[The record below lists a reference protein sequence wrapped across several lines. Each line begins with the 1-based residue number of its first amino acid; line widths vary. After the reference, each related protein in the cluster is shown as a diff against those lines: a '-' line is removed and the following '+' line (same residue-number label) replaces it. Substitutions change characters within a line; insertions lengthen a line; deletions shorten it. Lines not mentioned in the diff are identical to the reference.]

1 MRFGVRELLFF
12 FVLLAVPIASFVYV
26 FKPRNDEIRQAKD
39 EIEIKQAK
47 LDKLAAI
54 QQQLKD
60 VGLAIERGR
69 ESIELIEAKLPSQR
83 DVEGI
88 LEQVWQLASRNGLVQ
103 KSVKS
108 ERPVSA
114 AGYMELPLKVVMEGE
129 FGGFYSFLLELENL
143 QRITRLHKMKLQ
155 TIGDS
160 GKGGGSLR
168 GGTPAGW
175 MKIEFTL
182 SIYFQP

>member
-1 MRFGVRELLFF
+1 MRFGQPQLLFF
-12 FVLLAVPIASFVYV
+12 FVLLAVPIASFIYV
-26 FKPRNDEIRQAKD
+26 FKPRNDEIRQAKK
-39 EIEIKQAK
+39 EIEGKQGK

-103 KSVKS
+103 KSVKG
-108 ERPVSA
+108 ERPVAA
-114 AGYMELPLKVVMEGE
+114 AGYKELPLKVVMEGE
-129 FGGFYSFLLELENL
+129 FGGFYAFLLELENL
-143 QRITRLHKMKLQ
+143 QRITRLHKLRLRTTGTK
-155 TIGDS
+155 D
-160 GKGGGSLR
+160 GGPSR

-182 SIYFQP
+182 SIYFQS

>member
-1 MRFGVRELLFF
+1 MKFGVRELLFL
-12 FVLLAVPIASFVYV
+12 FVLLAMPIASFVYV
-26 FKPRNDEIRQAKD
+26 FKPRNDDIRQAKQ
-39 EIEIKQAK
+39 EIEAKQAK

-83 DVEGI
+83 DVEVI
-88 LEQVWQLASRNGLVQ
+88 LEQIWQLASRNGLVQ
-103 KSVKS
+103 KSLKS
-108 ERPVSA
+108 ERSVLA

-129 FGGFYSFLLELENL
+129 FGGFYAFLLELENL
-143 QRITRLHKMKLQ
+143 QRITRLHKLRLRTTGTM
-155 TIGDS
+155 D
-160 GKGGGSLR
+160 GGSSR